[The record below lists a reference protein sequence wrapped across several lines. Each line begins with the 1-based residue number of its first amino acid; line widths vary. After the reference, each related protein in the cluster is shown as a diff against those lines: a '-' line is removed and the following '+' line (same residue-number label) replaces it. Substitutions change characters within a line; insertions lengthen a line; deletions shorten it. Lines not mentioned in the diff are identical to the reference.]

1 MATVTLKG
9 EPIHTVGELPAPG
22 QKAPDFLLTTVNLT
36 DVTLADFRGKKK
48 ILNIVPSLDTGV
60 CATSAKRFNE
70 KVRGRDDLVVLTI
83 SCDLP
88 FAQDRFCKAEGID
101 NVITLSQLR
110 NRSFGKDYGV
120 EIADGPLAGLLARAV
135 VVLDEDDTVVYTE
148 LVPEITQEPDYDEAL
163 RHV

>member
-88 FAQDRFCKAEGID
+88 FAQERFCKTEGID

-110 NRSFGKDYGV
+110 NREFGTAYGV

-135 VVLDEDDTVVYTE
+135 VVLDERDTVVYTE
-148 LVPEITQEPDYDEAL
+148 LVPEIAREPDYDEAL

>member
-70 KVRGRDDLVVLTI
+70 KVRGRADLVVLTI

-110 NRSFGKDYGV
+110 NKEFGKAYGV

-135 VVLDEDDTVVYTE
+135 VVLNEHDTVVYTE
-148 LVPEITQEPDYDEAL
+148 LVPEITREPNYDEAL